1 MRTPPYTGSKDKGG
15 NLVAEPN
22 PIDQDELRP
31 GSYYWARRCGAQ
43 DAEVVQ
49 ISDVFG
55 QERQFWSVAVMGSD
69 QHHSLSEFSF
79 LIRLDEP

>member
-1 MRTPPYTGSKDKGG
+1 M
-15 NLVAEPN
+15 AEPN
-22 PIDQDELRP
+22 TIDHDELRP

-49 ISDVFG
+49 VSDVFG
-55 QERQFWSVAVMGSD
+55 QGRQFWSVAVMGSD